1 MNIEPCPMKLYVTMV
16 DTVPWEE
23 MHIIP
28 RRRVVEVELT
38 PEQVSKLTPR
48 RVGMI
53 RGVER
58 YEEIEM
64 CVLAVE
70 GGRAE

>member
-1 MNIEPCPMKLYVTMV
+1 MKLYVTMV
-16 DTVPWEE
+16 DTLPWEE

-38 PEQVSKLTPR
+38 PEQVSELTPQ

-53 RGVER
+53 RGIER
-58 YEEIEM
+58 YEEIET
-64 CVLAVE
+64 CVLQAVE
-70 GGRAE
+70 GGRADG